1 MKVYQYLILSLNS
14 RTEKA
19 LVQLVH
25 ACTLRECVMIIKEQI
40 IFMKGVSH
48 IVLREF
54 MEKQVTVMQKCG

>member
-25 ACTLRECVMIIKEQI
+25 ACTLRECVMIINEQI

-54 MEKQVTVMQKCG
+54 MEKQVTLMQKCG